1 MTVPSEIFL
10 CPITHELMVDSVIDP
25 DGNSYERHTYIL
37 YRRIWTVAAVFS
49 RFLSTYNLDFSAQ
62 ISGLCKV
69 RHFIFFSFSSV
80 SVWMMALATFDRFLI
95 SSPLVKYRQFSSF
108 RNAYRM
114 IGVIMLILCVNYANL
129 FYCANIKGKP
139 PSSSCTSITS
149 QACGF
154 YNELSRIMT
163 VAIIPGLI
171 IFIFGLGTIRHL
183 KKLRTAVGTTT
194 TTDRTQSQFRMRKTD
209 RELMRMLIGQIVLI
223 FVSWIPH
230 AAERIYV
237 VITLNE
243 VKTPLRTAQDNLWDQ
258 IMWIETTFDSSLS
271 FYVYLFTG
279 GILFRQTLRKMFRCA
294 TTTSRTTALNDM
306 SLTQAQTIN

>member
-1 MTVPSEIFL
+1 
-10 CPITHELMVDSVIDP
+10 
-25 DGNSYERHTYIL
+25 
-37 YRRIWTVAAVFS
+37 
-49 RFLSTYNLDFSAQ
+49 
-62 ISGLCKV
+62 
-69 RHFIFFSFSSV
+69 
-80 SVWMMALATFDRFLI
+80 
-95 SSPLVKYRQFSSF
+95 
-108 RNAYRM
+108 
-114 IGVIMLILCVNYANL
+114 
-129 FYCANIKGKP
+129 
-139 PSSSCTSITS
+139 
-149 QACGF
+149 
-154 YNELSRIMT
+154 MT
-163 VAIIPGLI
+163 VAIIPGLV
-171 IFIFGLGTIRHL
+171 IFMFGLGTIRHL
-183 KKLRTAVGTTT
+183 KKLRTAVGT

-223 FVSWIPH
+223 FISWIPH

-294 TTTSRTTALNDM
+294 ALTSRTTALNDM

>member
-1 MTVPSEIFL
+1 
-10 CPITHELMVDSVIDP
+10 
-25 DGNSYERHTYIL
+25 
-37 YRRIWTVAAVFS
+37 
-49 RFLSTYNLDFSAQ
+49 
-62 ISGLCKV
+62 
-69 RHFIFFSFSSV
+69 
-80 SVWMMALATFDRFLI
+80 
-95 SSPLVKYRQFSSF
+95 
-108 RNAYRM
+108 
-114 IGVIMLILCVNYANL
+114 
-129 FYCANIKGKP
+129 
-139 PSSSCTSITS
+139 
-149 QACGF
+149 
-154 YNELSRIMT
+154 MT

-194 TTDRTQSQFRMRKTD
+194 TDRTQSQFRMRKTD

-223 FVSWIPH
+223 FISWIPH

-243 VKTPLRTAQDNLWDQ
+243 VKTPLRTTQDNLWDQ

>member
-1 MTVPSEIFL
+1 
-10 CPITHELMVDSVIDP
+10 
-25 DGNSYERHTYIL
+25 
-37 YRRIWTVAAVFS
+37 
-49 RFLSTYNLDFSAQ
+49 
-62 ISGLCKV
+62 
-69 RHFIFFSFSSV
+69 
-80 SVWMMALATFDRFLI
+80 MALATFDRFLI

-114 IGVIMLILCVNYANL
+114 IGIIILILCVNYANL

-139 PSSSCTSITS
+139 PSSSCTSITT
-149 QACGF
+149 QVCGF

-163 VAIIPGLI
+163 VAIIPGLV
-171 IFIFGLGTIRHL
+171 IFMFGLGTIRHL
-183 KKLRTAVGTTT
+183 KKLRTAVGT

-223 FVSWIPH
+223 FISWIPH

-294 TTTSRTTALNDM
+294 ALTSRTTALNDM